1 MKGRK
6 IPACA
11 GLGKLGKIG
20 SRVEGRV
27 MSEPES
33 LMLQFLTWVSDRP
46 RTYED
51 TMAAWQSTCPRH
63 TIWEDAIIGGLV
75 RIESANGSGQSQ
87 VILTPRGRAMLAEKN
102 SQDPLCS

>member
-1 MKGRK
+1 
-6 IPACA
+6 
-11 GLGKLGKIG
+11 
-20 SRVEGRV
+20 

-33 LMLQFLTWVSDRP
+33 LMLQFLTWVLDRR

-87 VILTPRGRAMLAEKN
+87 VTLTPRGRAILDLNTNQN
-102 SQDPLCS
+102 SPRAGIPTGT

>member
-1 MKGRK
+1 
-6 IPACA
+6 
-11 GLGKLGKIG
+11 
-20 SRVEGRV
+20 

-33 LMLQFLTWVSDRP
+33 LMLQFLTWVSDR
-46 RTYED
+46 RRSYED

-87 VILTPRGRAMLAEKN
+87 VTLTPRGHAMLEGKTNQN
-102 SQDPLCS
+102 SPRAGIPTGT

>member
-1 MKGRK
+1 
-6 IPACA
+6 
-11 GLGKLGKIG
+11 
-20 SRVEGRV
+20 

-33 LMLQFLTWVSDRP
+33 LMLQFLTWVSDRR

-87 VILTPRGRAMLAEKN
+87 VTLTPRGRSILDEN
-102 SQDPLCS
+102 SNLKSARTNLLNPLGVG

>member
-1 MKGRK
+1 
-6 IPACA
+6 
-11 GLGKLGKIG
+11 
-20 SRVEGRV
+20 

-33 LMLQFLTWVSDRP
+33 LMLQFLTWVSDRR

-75 RIESANGSGQSQ
+75 QIESAIGSGQSK
-87 VILTPRGRAMLAEKN
+87 VTLTPRGRAVLAGKN
-102 SQDPLCS
+102 SRDSLRS

>member
-1 MKGRK
+1 
-6 IPACA
+6 
-11 GLGKLGKIG
+11 
-20 SRVEGRV
+20 

-33 LMLQFLTWVSDRP
+33 LMLQFLTWVSDRR

-87 VILTPRGRAMLAEKN
+87 VTLTPRGRSILDVN
-102 SQDPLCS
+102 SNLKSARTNLLNPLGVG